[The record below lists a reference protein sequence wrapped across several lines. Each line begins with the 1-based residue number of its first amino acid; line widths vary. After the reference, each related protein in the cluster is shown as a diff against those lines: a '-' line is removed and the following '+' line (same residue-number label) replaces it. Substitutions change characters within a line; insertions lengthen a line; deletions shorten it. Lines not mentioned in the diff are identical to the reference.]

1 MIRRQ
6 LQKDIQQVID
16 QVVALAHPRR
26 IFLFGSGADGT
37 AGEDSDLDFLV
48 VTDDDQQP
56 ATLAD
61 RLNVHVRNKPMPCD
75 FLVVTESA
83 LHRQRSNPGLI
94 YAEILDRGR
103 QVYAA

>member
-1 MIRRQ
+1 MKERLR
-6 LQKDIQQVID
+6 KDIQQIVD

-26 IFLFGSGADGT
+26 ILLFGSAAEGKVQEG
-37 AGEDSDLDFLV
+37 SDLDFLI

-56 ATLAD
+56 AALAD
-61 RLNVHVRNKPMPCD
+61 RLNVHVRKKPLPCD

-83 LHRQRSNPGLI
+83 LHRQRNNPGLI
-94 YAEILDRGR
+94 YAEILDRGK